1 MLAEVQLAKLSKRKI
16 PNLLIAL
23 IFTLPVSAMSTCP
36 DLSNLYQILESD
48 PQLVQETL
56 SESLENCYEN
66 SEYFAIRGAVQLSI
80 GDLFQA
86 LESLERALLLDP
98 ENGSA
103 AVDYA
108 EILFRQGQVLAALE
122 MNSQLLAR
130 EDLPEGLTELMKERQ
145 RIWQSYRSDTNIG
158 FGLYYGH
165 DNNLNSAPLG
175 EQLTLT
181 LSGQPVSLDVSPEFR
196 ATPGSYASLLAGVT
210 RSTQGFKVN
219 SRISGLIRGRF
230 SENSR
235 YEIVQANSLYS
246 VADSSENPR
255 WAAVVGLDH
264 LNFGGRGIYSS
275 STARAGYAFTRFGGC
290 SIGPT
295 LALQYQLFHQQSLL
309 SGFESS
315 LGGEINCQFSSPAA
329 IFNRFSMTASV
340 VNNRATQS
348 GRLGSDRDGWRLN
361 LSAQKRLGR
370 GLLLAQYVRTELTD
384 ETGYSP
390 IFDYGAKRRETLD
403 SVYFRYLQPL
413 PLFGRTAQFVASLYH
428 HSQRSSIELF
438 KTRGTTGEIGI
449 SWGI

>member
-66 SEYFAIRGAVQLSI
+66 SEYLRFRGPSSLVSATSSRRLR
-80 GDLFQA
+80 
-86 LESLERALLLDP
+86 LERALLLDP

-122 MNSQLLAR
+122 MNSQLLVR

-219 SRISGLIRGRF
+219 SRISGLIRG
-230 SENSR
+230 
-235 YEIVQANSLYS
+235 EIQR
-246 VADSSENPR
+246 E
-255 WAAVVGLDH
+255 
-264 LNFGGRGIYSS
+264 
-275 STARAGYAFTRFGGC
+275 
-290 SIGPT
+290 
-295 LALQYQLFHQQSLL
+295 
-309 SGFESS
+309 FE
-315 LGGEINCQFSSPAA
+315 
-329 IFNRFSMTASV
+329 V
-340 VNNRATQS
+340 
-348 GRLGSDRDGWRLN
+348 
-361 LSAQKRLGR
+361 
-370 GLLLAQYVRTELTD
+370 
-384 ETGYSP
+384 
-390 IFDYGAKRRETLD
+390 
-403 SVYFRYLQPL
+403 
-413 PLFGRTAQFVASLYH
+413 
-428 HSQRSSIELF
+428 
-438 KTRGTTGEIGI
+438 
-449 SWGI
+449 